1 MSLTEPTIHIRDGTL
16 SDTTIIASFNQ
27 KMAVETEGEILDP
40 ELIHAGVAALLADQ
54 SKGRYWV
61 AEINGEIAG
70 QLMITYEWSDW
81 RNGMFWWIQ
90 SVYVEKEYR
99 QQGVYKKMYS
109 YIKDKALKDN
119 SCTGIRLYVEQ
130 ENKIAQSV
138 YTKLEMKETH
148 YKLFEIDFQD

>member
-1 MSLTEPTIHIRDGTL
+1 MKITQPMIKDINSLVD
-16 SDTTIIASFNQ
+16 FNI
-27 KMAVETEGEILDP
+27 KMAKETENKVLNKETVTKGVSQVLNNTTLGYYVIAKNNDNIL
-40 ELIHAGVAALLADQ
+40 G
-54 SKGRYWV
+54 S
-61 AEINGEIAG
+61 
-70 QLMITYEWSDW
+70 LMITYEWSDW

-138 YTKLEMKETH
+138 YKKLEMKETH
-148 YKLFEIDFQD
+148 YKLFEIDFQG

>member
-1 MSLTEPTIHIRDGTL
+1 MKITQPSIKDVNSLVN
-16 SDTTIIASFNQ
+16 FNI
-27 KMAVETEGEILDP
+27 KMAKETENKILNKK
-40 ELIHAGVAALLADQ
+40 IVTKGVSQVLNDATL
-54 SKGRYWV
+54 GYYV
-61 AEINGEIAG
+61 IAKNKTDILG
-70 QLMITYEWSDW
+70 SLMITYEWSDW

-138 YTKLEMKETH
+138 YKKLGMEETH

>member
-1 MSLTEPTIHIRDGTL
+1 MKITQPGIEDINSLVDFNIKMAKETENKILNKKIVTKGVSEVLT
-16 SDTTIIASFNQ
+16 DTTLGYYVIAKN
-27 KMAVETEGEILDP
+27 KNTIL
-40 ELIHAGVAALLADQ
+40 G
-54 SKGRYWV
+54 S
-61 AEINGEIAG
+61 
-70 QLMITYEWSDW
+70 LMITYEWSDW

-138 YTKLEMKETH
+138 YKKLEMKETH

>member
-1 MSLTEPTIHIRDGTL
+1 MKITQPGIEDINSLVDFNIKMAKETENKILNKKIVTKGVSEVLT
-16 SDTTIIASFNQ
+16 DTTLGYYVIAKN
-27 KMAVETEGEILDP
+27 KNTIL
-40 ELIHAGVAALLADQ
+40 G
-54 SKGRYWV
+54 S
-61 AEINGEIAG
+61 
-70 QLMITYEWSDW
+70 LMITYEWSDW

-148 YKLFEIDFQD
+148 YKLFEIDFHD

>member
-1 MSLTEPTIHIRDGTL
+1 MKITQPNINDVSNLVD
-16 SDTTIIASFNQ
+16 FNI
-27 KMAVETEGEILDP
+27 KMAKETENKALNKQTVTK
-40 ELIHAGVAALLADQ
+40 GVSQVLNN
-54 SKGRYWV
+54 SKLGYYV
-61 AEINGEIAG
+61 IAKHKNNIMG
-70 QLMITYEWSDW
+70 SLMITYEWSDW

-90 SVYVEKEYR
+90 SVYVKKEYR
-99 QQGVYKKMYS
+99 KQGVYKKMYS

-138 YTKLEMKETH
+138 YKKLGMNETH

>member
-1 MSLTEPTIHIRDGTL
+1 MKITQPGIEDINSLVDFNIKMAKETENKILDKKIVTKGVSEVLT
-16 SDTTIIASFNQ
+16 DTTLGYYVIAKN
-27 KMAVETEGEILDP
+27 KNTIL
-40 ELIHAGVAALLADQ
+40 G
-54 SKGRYWV
+54 S
-61 AEINGEIAG
+61 
-70 QLMITYEWSDW
+70 LMITYEWSDW

>member
-1 MSLTEPTIHIRDGTL
+1 MKITQPGIEDINSLVDFNIKMAKETENKILNKKIVTKGVSEVL
-16 SDTTIIASFNQ
+16 NDTTLGYYVIAKN
-27 KMAVETEGEILDP
+27 KNTIL
-40 ELIHAGVAALLADQ
+40 G
-54 SKGRYWV
+54 S
-61 AEINGEIAG
+61 
-70 QLMITYEWSDW
+70 LMITYEWSDW

>member
-1 MSLTEPTIHIRDGTL
+1 MKITQPGIEDINSLVD
-16 SDTTIIASFNQ
+16 FNI
-27 KMAVETEGEILDP
+27 KMAKETENKILNKK
-40 ELIHAGVAALLADQ
+40 IVTKGVSEVLTDTSL
-54 SKGRYWV
+54 GYYV
-61 AEINGEIAG
+61 IAKNKNTILG
-70 QLMITYEWSDW
+70 SLMITYEWSDW

-138 YTKLEMKETH
+138 YKKLEMKETH

>member
-1 MSLTEPTIHIRDGTL
+1 MKITQPGIEDINSLVNFNIKMAKETENKILNKKIVTKGVSEVLT
-16 SDTTIIASFNQ
+16 DTTLGYYVIAKN
-27 KMAVETEGEILDP
+27 KNTIL
-40 ELIHAGVAALLADQ
+40 G
-54 SKGRYWV
+54 S
-61 AEINGEIAG
+61 
-70 QLMITYEWSDW
+70 LMITYEWSDW

>member
-1 MSLTEPTIHIRDGTL
+1 MKITQPGIEDINSLVNFNIKMAKETENKILNKKIVTKGVSEVLT
-16 SDTTIIASFNQ
+16 DTTLGYYVIAKN
-27 KMAVETEGEILDP
+27 KNTIL
-40 ELIHAGVAALLADQ
+40 G
-54 SKGRYWV
+54 S
-61 AEINGEIAG
+61 
-70 QLMITYEWSDW
+70 LMITYEWSDW

-148 YKLFEIDFQD
+148 YKLFEIDFHD

>member
-1 MSLTEPTIHIRDGTL
+1 MAKETENKILNKKIVTKGVSEVLT
-16 SDTTIIASFNQ
+16 DTTLGYYVIAKN
-27 KMAVETEGEILDP
+27 KNTIL
-40 ELIHAGVAALLADQ
+40 G
-54 SKGRYWV
+54 S
-61 AEINGEIAG
+61 
-70 QLMITYEWSDW
+70 LMITYEWSDW
-81 RNGMFWWIQ
+81 RSGMFWWIQ

-99 QQGVYKKMYS
+99 KQGVYKKMYS

>member
-1 MSLTEPTIHIRDGTL
+1 MKITQPGIEDINSLVNFNIKMAKETENKILNKKIVTKGVSEVLT
-16 SDTTIIASFNQ
+16 DTTLGYYVIAKN
-27 KMAVETEGEILDP
+27 KNTIL
-40 ELIHAGVAALLADQ
+40 G
-54 SKGRYWV
+54 S
-61 AEINGEIAG
+61 
-70 QLMITYEWSDW
+70 LMITYEWSDW

-99 QQGVYKKMYS
+99 LQGVYKQMYS

>member
-1 MSLTEPTIHIRDGTL
+1 LKITQPGIEDINSLVDFNIKMAKETENKILNKKIVTKGVSEVLT
-16 SDTTIIASFNQ
+16 DTTLGYYVIAKN
-27 KMAVETEGEILDP
+27 KNTIL
-40 ELIHAGVAALLADQ
+40 G
-54 SKGRYWV
+54 S
-61 AEINGEIAG
+61 
-70 QLMITYEWSDW
+70 LMITYEWSDW

-138 YTKLEMKETH
+138 YKKLEMKETH

>member
-1 MSLTEPTIHIRDGTL
+1 MKITQPSIKDINSLVDFNIKMAKETENKILNKKIVTKGVSEVLT
-16 SDTTIIASFNQ
+16 DTTLGYYVIAKN
-27 KMAVETEGEILDP
+27 KNTIL
-40 ELIHAGVAALLADQ
+40 G
-54 SKGRYWV
+54 S
-61 AEINGEIAG
+61 
-70 QLMITYEWSDW
+70 LMITYEWSDW

-99 QQGVYKKMYS
+99 KQGVYKKMYS

-138 YTKLEMKETH
+138 YKKLEMKETN

>member
-1 MSLTEPTIHIRDGTL
+1 MKITQPGIEDINSLVNFNIKMAKETENKILNKKIVTKGVSEVLT
-16 SDTTIIASFNQ
+16 DTTLGYYVIAKN
-27 KMAVETEGEILDP
+27 KNTIL
-40 ELIHAGVAALLADQ
+40 G
-54 SKGRYWV
+54 S
-61 AEINGEIAG
+61 
-70 QLMITYEWSDW
+70 LMITYEWSDW

-138 YTKLEMKETH
+138 YKKLEMKETH

>member
-1 MSLTEPTIHIRDGTL
+1 MKITQPGIEDINSLVDFNIKMAKETENKILNKKIVTKGVSEVLT
-16 SDTTIIASFNQ
+16 DTTLGYYVIAKN
-27 KMAVETEGEILDP
+27 KNTIL
-40 ELIHAGVAALLADQ
+40 G
-54 SKGRYWV
+54 S
-61 AEINGEIAG
+61 
-70 QLMITYEWSDW
+70 LMITYEWSDW

-99 QQGVYKKMYS
+99 QQGVYKQMYS

>member
-1 MSLTEPTIHIRDGTL
+1 MKITQPGIEDINSLVDFNIKMAKETENKILNKKIVTKGVSEVL
-16 SDTTIIASFNQ
+16 NDTTLGYYVIAKN
-27 KMAVETEGEILDP
+27 KNTIL
-40 ELIHAGVAALLADQ
+40 G
-54 SKGRYWV
+54 S
-61 AEINGEIAG
+61 
-70 QLMITYEWSDW
+70 LMITYEWSDW

-99 QQGVYKKMYS
+99 QQGVYKQMYS

-138 YTKLEMKETH
+138 YKKLEMKETH

>member
-1 MSLTEPTIHIRDGTL
+1 MKITQPGIEDINSLVNFNIKMAKETENKILNKKIVTKGVSEVLT
-16 SDTTIIASFNQ
+16 DTTLGYYVIAKN
-27 KMAVETEGEILDP
+27 KNTIL
-40 ELIHAGVAALLADQ
+40 G
-54 SKGRYWV
+54 S
-61 AEINGEIAG
+61 
-70 QLMITYEWSDW
+70 LMITYEWSDW
-81 RNGMFWWIQ
+81 RNGLFWWIQ
-90 SVYVEKEYR
+90 SVYVDKEYR

>member
-1 MSLTEPTIHIRDGTL
+1 MKITQPGIEDINSLVD
-16 SDTTIIASFNQ
+16 FNI
-27 KMAVETEGEILDP
+27 KMAKETENKILNKK
-40 ELIHAGVAALLADQ
+40 IVTKGVSEVLTDTSL
-54 SKGRYWV
+54 GYYV
-61 AEINGEIAG
+61 IAKNKNTILG
-70 QLMITYEWSDW
+70 SLMITYEWSDW

-138 YTKLEMKETH
+138 YKKLEMKETH
-148 YKLFEIDFQD
+148 YKLFEIDFQV

>member
-1 MSLTEPTIHIRDGTL
+1 MKITQPGIEDINSLVNFNIKMAKETENKILNNKIVTKGVSEVLT
-16 SDTTIIASFNQ
+16 DTTLGYYVIAKN
-27 KMAVETEGEILDP
+27 KNTIL
-40 ELIHAGVAALLADQ
+40 G
-54 SKGRYWV
+54 S
-61 AEINGEIAG
+61 
-70 QLMITYEWSDW
+70 LMITYEWSDW

-148 YKLFEIDFQD
+148 YKLFEIDFHD

>member
-1 MSLTEPTIHIRDGTL
+1 MKITQPGIEDINSLVNFNIKMAKETENKILNKKIVTKGVSEVLT
-16 SDTTIIASFNQ
+16 DTTLGYYVIAKN
-27 KMAVETEGEILDP
+27 KNTIL
-40 ELIHAGVAALLADQ
+40 G
-54 SKGRYWV
+54 S
-61 AEINGEIAG
+61 
-70 QLMITYEWSDW
+70 LMITYEWSDW

-99 QQGVYKKMYS
+99 QQGVYKQMYS

>member
-1 MSLTEPTIHIRDGTL
+1 MKITQPGIEDINSLVDFNIKMAKETENKILNKKIVTKGVSEVL
-16 SDTTIIASFNQ
+16 NDTTLGYYVIAKN
-27 KMAVETEGEILDP
+27 KNTIL
-40 ELIHAGVAALLADQ
+40 G
-54 SKGRYWV
+54 S
-61 AEINGEIAG
+61 
-70 QLMITYEWSDW
+70 LMITYEWSDW

-138 YTKLEMKETH
+138 YKKLEMKETH

>member
-1 MSLTEPTIHIRDGTL
+1 LKITQPGIEDINSLVD
-16 SDTTIIASFNQ
+16 FNI
-27 KMAVETEGEILDP
+27 KMAKETENKILNKK
-40 ELIHAGVAALLADQ
+40 IVTKGVSEVLTDTSL
-54 SKGRYWV
+54 GYYV
-61 AEINGEIAG
+61 IAKNKNTILG
-70 QLMITYEWSDW
+70 SLMITYEWSDW

-138 YTKLEMKETH
+138 YKKLEMKETH
-148 YKLFEIDFQD
+148 YKLFEIDFQV

>member
-1 MSLTEPTIHIRDGTL
+1 MKITQPGIEDINSLVDFNIKMAKETENKILNKKIVTKGVSEVLT
-16 SDTTIIASFNQ
+16 DTTLGYYVIAKN
-27 KMAVETEGEILDP
+27 KNTIL
-40 ELIHAGVAALLADQ
+40 G
-54 SKGRYWV
+54 S
-61 AEINGEIAG
+61 
-70 QLMITYEWSDW
+70 LMITYEWSDW

-99 QQGVYKKMYS
+99 KQGVYKKMYS

>member
-1 MSLTEPTIHIRDGTL
+1 MKITQPCIEDINSLVNFNIKIAKETENKILNKKIVTKGVSEVLT
-16 SDTTIIASFNQ
+16 DTTLGYYVIAKN
-27 KMAVETEGEILDP
+27 KNTIL
-40 ELIHAGVAALLADQ
+40 G
-54 SKGRYWV
+54 S
-61 AEINGEIAG
+61 
-70 QLMITYEWSDW
+70 LMITYEWSDW

-148 YKLFEIDFQD
+148 YKLFEIDFHD

>member
-1 MSLTEPTIHIRDGTL
+1 MKITQPGIEDINSLVNFNIKMAKETENKILNKKIVTKGVSEVLT
-16 SDTTIIASFNQ
+16 DTTLGYYVIAKN
-27 KMAVETEGEILDP
+27 KNTIL
-40 ELIHAGVAALLADQ
+40 G
-54 SKGRYWV
+54 S
-61 AEINGEIAG
+61 
-70 QLMITYEWSDW
+70 LMITYEWSDW

-90 SVYVEKEYR
+90 SVYVEKKYR
-99 QQGVYKKMYS
+99 QQGVYKQMYS

-138 YTKLEMKETH
+138 YKKLEMKETH

>member
-1 MSLTEPTIHIRDGTL
+1 LKITQPGIEDINSLVDFNIKMAKETENKILNKKIVTKGVSEVLT
-16 SDTTIIASFNQ
+16 DTTLGYYVIAKN
-27 KMAVETEGEILDP
+27 KNTIL
-40 ELIHAGVAALLADQ
+40 G
-54 SKGRYWV
+54 S
-61 AEINGEIAG
+61 
-70 QLMITYEWSDW
+70 LMITYEWSDW

>member
-1 MSLTEPTIHIRDGTL
+1 MKITQPGIEDINSLVDFNIKMAKETENKILNKKIVTKGVSEVLT
-16 SDTTIIASFNQ
+16 DTTLGYYVIAKN
-27 KMAVETEGEILDP
+27 KNTIL
-40 ELIHAGVAALLADQ
+40 G
-54 SKGRYWV
+54 S
-61 AEINGEIAG
+61 
-70 QLMITYEWSDW
+70 LMITYEWSDW

-90 SVYVEKEYR
+90 SVYVKKEYR
-99 QQGVYKKMYS
+99 KQGVYKKMYS

>member
-1 MSLTEPTIHIRDGTL
+1 MKITQPGIEDINSLVD
-16 SDTTIIASFNQ
+16 FNI
-27 KMAVETEGEILDP
+27 KMAKETENKLLNKKIVTKGVSEVLTDTSLGYYVIAKNKNTIL
-40 ELIHAGVAALLADQ
+40 G
-54 SKGRYWV
+54 S
-61 AEINGEIAG
+61 
-70 QLMITYEWSDW
+70 LMITYEWSDW

-138 YTKLEMKETH
+138 YKKLEMKETH
-148 YKLFEIDFQD
+148 YKLFEIDFQV

>member
-1 MSLTEPTIHIRDGTL
+1 LKITQPSIKDVNSLVN
-16 SDTTIIASFNQ
+16 FNI
-27 KMAVETEGEILDP
+27 KMAKETENKILNKK
-40 ELIHAGVAALLADQ
+40 IVTKGVSQVLNDATL
-54 SKGRYWV
+54 GYYV
-61 AEINGEIAG
+61 IAKNKTDILG
-70 QLMITYEWSDW
+70 SLMITYEWSDW

-138 YTKLEMKETH
+138 YKKLGMEETH

>member
-1 MSLTEPTIHIRDGTL
+1 MKITQPGIEDINSLVD
-16 SDTTIIASFNQ
+16 FNI
-27 KMAVETEGEILDP
+27 KMAKETENKILNKK
-40 ELIHAGVAALLADQ
+40 IVTKGVSEVLTDTSL
-54 SKGRYWV
+54 GYYV
-61 AEINGEIAG
+61 IAKNKNTILG
-70 QLMITYEWSDW
+70 SLMITYEWSDW

-99 QQGVYKKMYS
+99 KQGVYKKMYS

-138 YTKLEMKETH
+138 YKKLEMKETH
-148 YKLFEIDFQD
+148 YKLFEIDFQV